1 VEILRPKAVI
11 CVGYCGSVKPEKA
24 KLGHVVISAKLAT
37 YSNKKITEDGTEELR
52 GIKVNASRH
61 MGDLIPFAADAWNPP
76 LAEESSDF
84 EVEVH
89 REDVMLSGP
98 ELVNNSKRRQQLL
111 SHYPDAIAIEME
123 GEGTYIVNN
132 LVSHIE
138 SEIRGQFLMGKRSLF
153 QRHKHFCY
161 WSIKIHCSFVI

>member
-1 VEILRPKAVI
+1 MEILRPKAVI

-52 GIKVNASRH
+52 GIKANASRH

-111 SHYPDAIAIEME
+111 SHYPDAIAIETE

-132 LVSHIE
+132 
-138 SEIRGQFLMGKRSLF
+138 
-153 QRHKHFCY
+153 
-161 WSIKIHCSFVI
+161 